1 MKTVI
6 YVWYVEK
13 NPLSSFFMEKFPEVG
28 DPDIKNCLWP
38 AQRPGM

>member
-13 NPLSSFFMEKFPEVG
+13 NPHSFEDFVG
-28 DPDIKNCLWP
+28 LGPWVIRDF
-38 AQRPGM
+38 